1 MPGVRAA
8 RRGGAAAWAWAALAM
23 MVGAAA
29 PVARGEVGAHELW
42 GFGRNSQGQL
52 GVVDLADHT
61 TPVVL
66 SVLKGKTVLS
76 AAGGGSESNMKW
88 CRTSGWMRYSVIST
102 RSSCERCT

>member
-1 MPGVRAA
+1 MVPGGCAA
-8 RRGGAAAWAWAALAM
+8 RRGGASVWVVALAWL
-23 MVGAAA
+23 VGAAE

-76 AAGGGSESNMKW
+76 AAGGGSEHVDGHLAVVVDGGKLYV
-88 CRTSGWMRYSVIST
+88 SGDNT
-102 RSSCERCT
+102 

>member
-52 GVVDLADHT
+52 GLVDLADHT

-76 AAGGGSESNMKW
+76 AAGGGSEHVDGHLAVVVDGGKLYV
-88 CRTSGWMRYSVIST
+88 SGDNT
-102 RSSCERCT
+102 